1 MAISLIKYSFE
12 IGAITEEQRE
22 KAERYKKETG
32 ASDETVIKDMKL
44 LSDEKLIQI
53 YSKIYGYKAELEP
66 EVSDFTLA
74 TQFKKR
80 DLQRLGFFPANSENA
95 IVLYTSEPS
104 ELLFVEDFVRDKTG
118 YRSRFS
124 YVITTDAAIHKLI
137 DSVFRE
143 ETSVD
148 ADEFGISGDN
158 MTSNVVYDIAEND
171 SCDPDGEGGV
181 VNEKFIDK
189 SLFTSTGVVQRLF
202 P

>member
-44 LSDEKLIQI
+44 LSEEKLIQI

-118 YRSRFS
+118 YDGVYFDVQCGFCKKVNAPCSDIKS
-124 YVITTDAAIHKLI
+124 DTCLHEIV
-137 DSVFRE
+137 
-143 ETSVD
+143 
-148 ADEFGISGDN
+148 SGN
-158 MTSNVVYDIAEND
+158 H
-171 SCDPDGEGGV
+171 C
-181 VNEKFIDK
+181 
-189 SLFTSTGVVQRLF
+189 R
-202 P
+202 